1 MKYFKLFK
9 TFISR
14 IKSKFKN
21 IPFALL
27 LEKESEVPLGSV
39 RKSIWDANLSEAVL
53 SSNCGARI
61 FFARTVTLYIVLG
74 TRPGT
79 EYRILIHL
87 FTLGRFVCHQKF
99 I

>member
-1 MKYFKLFK
+1 MKHFKLFK
-9 TFISR
+9 TFIFR
-14 IKSKFKN
+14 IKSKFRN

-27 LEKESEVPLGSV
+27 LEKKKVPLGSV

-74 TRPGT
+74 TRPET

-87 FTLGRFVCHQKF
+87 FTLLRFVCHQKF